1 MTTQTNYPIIRP
13 TLDLDFANSQEL
25 DPRITFTRSS
35 PAVYYDGNTS
45 VMADQNLLTNSNGF
59 TIAGSWILY
68 NATTTAN
75 SITAPDGT
83 TTGSTLTD
91 NATNGQHRTG
101 NGTGGSLTGTLTA
114 SAYFL
119 QGTATY
125 GQLGIYN
132 GSSYVTVTANLST
145 GVITETFGTGTSTI
159 VSAGGGWYRLT
170 ITITGG
176 STNSTVSCSITNTGT
191 PGGLPSYV
199 GTGQTIYIW
208 GGQLEQRSS
217 VTAYTPTTTAITN
230 YIPVLLSAANNTPR
244 FDHNPNTG
252 QSLGL
257 LVEQQST
264 NLLTYSDQ
272 FNNAVWVATRAT
284 INSNVIIAP
293 DGTLTGDKIYE
304 DTSTNTHVVS
314 QSVTL
319 ANATYTASAYLKAGE
334 RTFASFQMSDL
345 TTGGAII
352 FVNLST
358 GVIVSSTA
366 TGSWSAA
373 SSTITSVGNGWYKVT
388 TTGTKG
394 AGTIVAVQI
403 LPASSGSIVNYTGD
417 GYSGIYIWGA
427 QLEATAFPTSY
438 IPTVATTMTRI
449 IDSAVMTG
457 TNFSSWFNQ
466 GQYTMYAEGYSS
478 CPSPNASSMA
488 LFCVN
493 GAITQNSSNLGHV
506 GTSPVSNFYNSGV
519 LQGNFT
525 GTGTW
530 NLATNNKI
538 ALAINTN
545 DSSGAINGVVA
556 SSITS
561 NLMPSGLNY
570 LYIGSYSAQTF
581 NGTIKRIL
589 CYPARLTNT
598 QIQALTT
605 I

>member
-1 MTTQTNYPIIRP
+1 M
-13 TLDLDFANSQEL
+13 
-25 DPRITFTRSS
+25 
-35 PAVYYDGNTS
+35 
-45 VMADQNLLTNSNGF
+45 
-59 TIAGSWILY
+59 
-68 NATTTAN
+68 
-75 SITAPDGT
+75 
-83 TTGSTLTD
+83 
-91 NATNGQHRTG
+91 
-101 NGTGGSLTGTLTA
+101 
-114 SAYFL
+114 
-119 QGTATY
+119 
-125 GQLGIYN
+125 
-132 GSSYVTVTANLST
+132 
-145 GVITETFGTGTSTI
+145 
-159 VSAGGGWYRLT
+159 
-170 ITITGG
+170 
-176 STNSTVSCSITNTGT
+176 
-191 PGGLPSYV
+191 
-199 GTGQTIYIW
+199 
-208 GGQLEQRSS
+208 
-217 VTAYTPTTTAITN
+217 
-230 YIPVLLSAANNTPR
+230 
-244 FDHNPNTG
+244 
-252 QSLGL
+252 GL

-264 NLLTYSDQ
+264 NLLTYSSDYT
-272 FNNAVWVATRAT
+272 NAAWSKNGVSAITAASV
-284 INSNVIIAP
+284 AP
-293 DGTLTGDKIYE
+293 DGTQTAQFLQETTANTSWHFWSQSSGVIT
-304 DTSTNTHVVS
+304 TSTAY
-314 QSVTL
+314 TL
-319 ANATYTASAYLKAGE
+319 SAYFKNNGTQYAYLQ
-334 RTFASFQMSDL
+334 FAMGGTTAQVVMDT
-345 TTGGAII
+345 TTGLITY
-352 FVNLST
+352 N
-358 GVIVSSTA
+358 
-366 TGSWSAA
+366 TGSSG
-373 SSTITSVGNGWYKVT
+373 TVTSVGNGWYKLSITSTTSSNTGGIVYVGISRTSPTVT
-388 TTGTKG
+388 
-394 AGTIVAVQI
+394 Q
-403 LPASSGSIVNYTGD
+403 YTGD
-417 GYSGIYIWGA
+417 GYRGMYVWGA

-561 NLMPSGLNY
+561 NLIPSGLNY